1 MRANRT
7 SGSMRGY
14 WRLTMVGL
22 VRHRQTKEAGTDRP
36 DLPSDSQALLYPVLR
51 VEEGRPAYRRR
62 RRQQSSAAKARSEPL
77 SLPNIAVAP
86 GDVNHAH
93 SALPG

>member
-14 WRLTMVGL
+14 WGLDTVGL

-36 DLPSDSQALLYPVLR
+36 DLPSDSQALLYPFLCEDCRLTIVDMDGRRIAR
-51 VEEGRPAYRRR
+51 VKIEPRPQDTGRKE
-62 RRQQSSAAKARSEPL
+62 AARPQDHL
-77 SLPNIAVAP
+77 
-86 GDVNHAH
+86 
-93 SALPG
+93 

>member
-36 DLPSDSQALLYPVLR
+36 DLPSDSQALLYPVL
-51 VEEGRPAYRRR
+51 VFTQTPGLLFPRP
-62 RRQQSSAAKARSEPL
+62 
-77 SLPNIAVAP
+77 
-86 GDVNHAH
+86 
-93 SALPG
+93 